1 MQNTPVIQEALKN
14 LDLIENRFGAES
26 AEVGLF
32 LMDLAELLE
41 SQGRL
46 LEAEILAKRYRSIL
60 LKLAIESGWVNH
72 SPRELG

>member
-1 MQNTPVIQEALKN
+1 VQNTPVIQEALKN

>member
-26 AEVGLF
+26 AEVGVF